1 MTPEVVA
8 IFTAKSLATRSIASS
23 FILPRDETVSQCHSE
38 EWSDEE
44 SAFGS

>member
-23 FILPRDETVSQCHSE
+23 FIPRDETVSQCHSE